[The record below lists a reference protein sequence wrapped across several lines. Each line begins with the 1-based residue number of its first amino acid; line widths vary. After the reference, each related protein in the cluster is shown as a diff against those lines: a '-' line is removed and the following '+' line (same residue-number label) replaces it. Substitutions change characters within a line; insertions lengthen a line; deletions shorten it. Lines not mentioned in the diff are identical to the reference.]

1 MDLRLLP
8 DAHREAFREMVLYAF
23 QPARGPD
30 WDEFDPDDEVDPM
43 TRYGLYDVAPET
55 PDDDLA
61 TDDLV
66 AVCGSYDFTTRV
78 RDDWHV
84 AGGVSA
90 VASPPEH
97 RRTGN
102 VATMLDELLATYRAA
117 GTAFSVLWP
126 FEYEFYRRFGWAKAN
141 DGLRVTVPPEEL
153 AALCPEPAGEF
164 RRLSADDWEAVA
176 TVHEAWATETL
187 GVRRSEGFWRD
198 RMFSGW
204 REDPFVYGW
213 ERDGDLRGYVF
224 YRVEDGDDFG
234 DRTMVVSELA
244 GVDRE
249 AMDHML
255 RFCRNHDSQV
265 SAVRLRL
272 PADDPVLDRLTDPR
286 AADVELTPGPMVRL
300 VDVAEALTDLA
311 YPADAS
317 ASLVLDVADDRCDWN
332 DGRFELSVA
341 GGLATVTPLGDD
353 AAADPD
359 AVVDVGPLSQLVV
372 GSRSATS
379 LATLGD
385 LAAPEPV
392 VETLDALFPP
402 ADVYLREGF

>member
-164 RRLSADDWEAVA
+164 RRLAADDWEAVA

-198 RMFSGW
+198 RMFTGW

-272 PADDPVLDRLTDPR
+272 PADDPVLDRLTDPGGQGER
-286 AADVELTPGPMVRL
+286 A
-300 VDVAEALTDLA
+300 
-311 YPADAS
+311 
-317 ASLVLDVADDRCDWN
+317 LVLTIGAL
-332 DGRFELSVA
+332 LSVRTR
-341 GGLATVTPLGDD
+341 TVTAALRVTGRDD
-353 AAADPD
+353 DSFSAYHRVLSRARWSCQEAARVLLRLLVERFVPD
-359 AVVDVGPLSQLVV
+359 GPIVV
-372 GSRSATS
+372 GLDDTIERRWGPTIE
-379 LATLGD
+379 
-385 LAAPEPV
+385 APSTRGPWH
-392 VETLDALFPP
+392 LP
-402 ADVYLREGF
+402 